1 VEKLSILVVFSAL
14 LLVPVGM
21 DNAFAQIQPSS
32 CGGTLSTQTDE
43 DDVIFDGGTADLV
56 FSRPLDDPD
65 LIFAEDFQLQEATSL
80 RDVHFDV
87 FQPLPDV
94 DTVFEF
100 TYAVYAD
107 SIQTPG
113 IPGVLIQEGEGIN
126 EHKEFIQGCG
136 AEDSRYWF
144 DLDKP
149 LILAA
154 GTTYWIE
161 LFATNTPNT
170 GSIEWWTTTP
180 GFGNECAATLNDGT
194 TWLPCLGFHL
204 NLVLTG
210 SPEQLPVGGEL
221 IQIETTSLLLA
232 GAQSFSWMI
241 PVILSGIG
249 IGLFVVSRKSE

>member
-1 VEKLSILVVFSAL
+1 VYRWLGAIAFSVL

-32 CGGTLSTQTDE
+32 CGGTLSPQTDE
-43 DDVIFDGGTADLV
+43 DDVIFDGGTADFV

-87 FQPLPDV
+87 FQPSPNL
-94 DTVFEF
+94 DTVFEI

-126 EHKEFIQGCG
+126 EHKEFSGPVCG
-136 AEDSRYWF
+136 AADSRYWF

-149 LILAA
+149 LLLAA

-161 LFATNTPNT
+161 LFVPNSPNT

-180 GFGNECAATLNDGT
+180 GSGNECAATLNDGT

-221 IQIETTSLLLA
+221 IPIDATSLILA

-241 PVILSGIG
+241 PVVLSVLG
-249 IGLFVVSRKSE
+249 IGLFVVRRK